1 MQFTKV
7 CVDYP
12 PKKPIYFQ
20 IVHLVLKKDV
30 KVKYETI
37 YSEGVCVINTVAMMM
52 MMIINQSYFE
62 FLTLFIA
69 NDNQKKDRMKV
80 QVLTNCA

>member
-1 MQFTKV
+1 MMM
-7 CVDYP
+7 
-12 PKKPIYFQ
+12 
-20 IVHLVLKKDV
+20 
-30 KVKYETI
+30 
-37 YSEGVCVINTVAMMM
+37 MMM